1 MRRMSHMLS
10 GQTQGADEWDDYHTA
25 PCLFFY
31 FFWISDQANQ
41 PCTVQER
48 KEVGTSGKH
57 MEDKNSASLR
67 QGKVG
72 R

>member
-25 PCLFFY
+25 PCLFFL
-31 FFWISDQANQ
+31 FFLDFGSSQ
-41 PCTVQER
+41 PALHSAGEKGGGNFRKAYGGQEFSIP
-48 KEVGTSGKH
+48 K
-57 MEDKNSASLR
+57 AR
-67 QGKVG
+67 QG